1 MIAPLP
7 RSQSPRLDQSSSPE
21 PPREDT
27 AARSSERTRLEPDQP
42 APESVE
48 NEINRLTWSVLDGNA
63 TAAERRRLAELVA
76 EQHNRRPP
84 R

>member
-1 MIAPLP
+1 MIAPLETN
-7 RSQSPRLDQSSSPE
+7 QSPRLEPSREETPALSREHARRDQAHKAPE
-21 PPREDT
+21 
-27 AARSSERTRLEPDQP
+27 AHQ

-63 TAAERRRLAELVA
+63 TAAQRRRLAELVA